1 MTADPTM
8 LIQQPTQTEPRSI
21 PRYARADVI
30 GGAAMVLV
38 AGLIWFG
45 AVELRVGTLIS
56 FGPGAMP
63 RVLAAILAVAGLA
76 MLFRGLFLSTGAG
89 EAVHLAYRPSAILGI
104 AFVVFAVFIRG
115 GDFWFVTTPQLG
127 LMIVGPVTVFIAGLA
142 TPEARPREL
151 LLLSLGMTAIV
162 LLVFPD
168 LLGVPIPVFPKVLQD
183 AIPPSFGVA
192 TATRVLY
199 VAYGL
204 LTAALYLVLYKLP
217 RRHHG

>member
-1 MTADPTM
+1 MTTDPTM
-8 LIQQPTQTEPRSI
+8 LAEHPTRADPSPV

-30 GGAAMVLV
+30 GGAAMVFL

-45 AVELRVGTLIS
+45 AMELRLGTLIS

-63 RVLAAILAVAGLA
+63 RVLAAVLGVAGLA
-76 MLFRGLFLSTGAG
+76 MLFRGMFRSGGTA

-127 LMIVGPVTVFIAGLA
+127 LMVVGPLTVFIAGLA

-151 LLLSLGMTAIV
+151 LVLSFGMTAAV

-168 LLGVPIPVFPKVLQD
+168 LLGVPLPVFPKVLQD

-192 TATRVLY
+192 AATRVLY

-204 LTAALYLVLYKLP
+204 LTAALYVVLYKLP
-217 RRHHG
+217 RRHDG